1 MAISE
6 EAVRLRAYQLWQNE
20 GEPEGRALEHW
31 QQAQSEL
38 GDTQGEVGL
47 DYDAE
52 GIENPGI
59 GYSRG
64 TTGEDIEAIQ
74 GENTLEG
81 DVLNDLEP
89 DGSIK
94 PERRGRTN
102 R

>member
-1 MAISE
+1 MAISQE
-6 EAVRLRAYQLWQNE
+6 TVRLRAYQLWQDE
-20 GEPEGRALEHW
+20 GKPEGRAFEHWMQAENELDDGRGEGGLEHD
-31 QQAQSEL
+31 S
-38 GDTQGEVGL
+38 
-47 DYDAE
+47 E

-64 TTGEDIEAIQ
+64 TTGEDIEAIL

-81 DVLNDLEP
+81 DVLNDPEP
-89 DGSIK
+89 DGSLN